1 MNCMCGDTA
10 CPSCGP
16 AQGSNPEK
24 EAFIESLFDEYP
36 WLVEHAGKEPM
47 SLVIEY
53 SFEKG
58 EEQGR
63 FNLEAEL
70 SEFLEWKR
78 NKFLKNL
85 DLLYERFP
93 QLNKTIEHNL
103 LFDVLNWSFYQ
114 IANLKPEES
123 ISKEFAS

>member
-1 MNCMCGDTA
+1 MHCMCGDTG
-10 CPSCGP
+10 CTSCGP

-24 EAFIESLFDEYP
+24 EAFIEALFDEYP
-36 WLVEHAGKEPM
+36 WLVEHVGKEPM

-58 EEQGR
+58 EQKGR
-63 FNLEAEL
+63 FESESEL

-78 NKFLKNL
+78 TKFLNNL
-85 DLLYERFP
+85 DGLYERFP
-93 QLNKTIEHNL
+93 QLYTTIEHNL

-114 IANLKPEES
+114 IANLKPEDS
-123 ISKEFAS
+123 ITKDFAS